1 METTDRTDEENVP
14 VKDTDKE
21 RLKSGKKKRRRTIDK
36 AKVAKNKRKI
46 KEKKARQ
53 RAGQAQDRGAGNG
66 RKRWII
72 VAACAVVLAA
82 AGIAGGYFT
91 RQHMDMLAAESAAVE
106 AMVHMEAMKLAE
118 YSKTQHRKDSVR
130 QNAGKDTT
138 RALVDAARY
147 MIEGIKNRPKEVE
160 ITAENAADF
169 ADIERL

>member
-66 RKRWII
+66 RKRWP
-72 VAACAVVLAA
+72 VLLCLRLPELPE
-82 AGIAGGYFT
+82 GILHGSIWICS
-91 RQHMDMLAAESAAVE
+91 RL
-106 AMVHMEAMKLAE
+106 
-118 YSKTQHRKDSVR
+118 RVR
-130 QNAGKDTT
+130 QWKLWYIW
-138 RALVDAARY
+138 RQ
-147 MIEGIKNRPKEVE
+147 
-160 ITAENAADF
+160 
-169 ADIERL
+169 